1 MMEVVVLDYGAG
13 NVRSVVFALERL
25 GISARLSN
33 DPQVISNADYI
44 IFPGQGEAAM
54 AMNKLNLFGLTAVLP
69 NLKQPILGIC
79 LGMQLLFENTE
90 EGNTRGLGILKGSV
104 KKFESGKIP
113 QMGWNS
119 LQNLRGSLFDSI
131 NENTHMYL
139 VHSYYAPVVP
149 ETLAT
154 TTYGTTYSVAVQKDN
169 FYGVQFHPEKS
180 SQAGQQL
187 LQNFLQIKQ

>member
-1 MMEVVVLDYGAG
+1 MEVVVLDYGAG

-54 AMNKLNLFGLTAVLP
+54 AMNKLNLSGLTAVLP

-90 EGNTRGLGILKGSV
+90 EGNTQGLGILKGSV

-119 LQNLRGSLFDSI
+119 LQSLRGSLFDSI